1 MHKRA
6 PSTLIATNICKEPH
20 STKKELWKKFDL
32 NTKVQMLYDV
42 VVKKG
47 LQKDIAKKYGKSQSY
62 VCAQLK

>member
-6 PSTLIATNICKEPH
+6 PSTLTATNICKEPH

-47 LQKDIAKKYGKSQSY
+47 L
-62 VCAQLK
+62 